1 MRREFDVLVKRL
13 QKTNLKLRVKME
25 LNEIIVECGFNYPD
39 EIAEKIFEISDELL
53 IDVTVCAEQT
63 GGKILNSELIN
74 GGPKIF

>member
-1 MRREFDVLVKRL
+1 MRREFDALVKRL
-13 QKTNLKLRVKME
+13 QETNLKLRVKME